1 MNYKYTIPAAL
12 IGVSIALVQTQT
24 AFALSSSEVSK
35 RAKQITVLIESITPG
50 SGVIIKRS
58 DSSVKTYTVLTAAHV
73 VSGNK
78 AEIVTP
84 DGKRYPLKY
93 NTVKSF
99 LPEVDLAIF
108 QFTSSNNYSAAKIGD
123 SDQSP
128 EGTIA
133 YLSGFPIAKANSI
146 SRSIYN
152 FTDGK
157 IQANASQPLKD
168 GYALVYSNITLP
180 GMSGGPVF
188 NDKGE
193 LIGVH
198 GKGDQAKAD
207 IQTSNINADVSYIK
221 SGFNL
226 GIPINTFLRLSAKS
240 GIDFGV
246 SPPPERVSTAPKADD
261 FLIQALDKYQ
271 KGDYQGAIVAYDEAV
286 RLNPKLQ
293 AAIVDHYQQSELNR
307 KSTEAYSSQGLIRLQ
322 VGDIQG
328 AFADFNQALKI
339 NPNDAIAYIG
349 RGTARYELGDKKAA
363 IADFNQAIK
372 INPNNEEADSFAYAL
387 RGIAR
392 FELGEKQAAIE
403 DFKQAF
409 KINPNLDPRLRAKIS
424 QYYQQPLQNLNPTKT
439 YTRDGFNY
447 LGLENHQEALAA
459 FNQALQVNP
468 NDALAYIGRGTA
480 RYKLGDKKDAITD
493 FNQALKINSNLVL
506 AYARRGAVRLDLGD
520 KQGAITDFNQAFKVV
535 LAYAKRG
542 AVRLD
547 LGGKQGA
554 MDDFNQAFK
563 ISPNIAEVYRA
574 RGSVRYLLGD
584 KKGSIDDMKKAV
596 NLFQQQ
602 GNQIDYQKT
611 LQLLNQLQRQ

>member
-12 IGVSIALVQTQT
+12 IGVSIALVQPQI
-24 AFALSSSEVSK
+24 AFALSSGEVAKMS
-35 RAKQITVLIESITPG
+35 KQITVLIDSKNPG

-58 DSSVKTYTVLTAAHV
+58 SNTYTVLTAAHV
-73 VSGNK
+73 VASKNK
-78 AEIVTP
+78 GEIVTP
-84 DGKRYPLKY
+84 DGQRYQLNYSTVTPL
-93 NTVKSF
+93 
-99 LPEVDLAIF
+99 PGVDLATF
-108 QFTSSNNYSAAKIGD
+108 QFTSSSNYPVAKIGN
-123 SDQSP
+123 SDQSS

-133 YLSGFPIAKANSI
+133 YVAGFPKAKASSI
-146 SRSIYN
+146 SSSIYN

-157 IQANASQPLKD
+157 ITANASRPLKD

-188 NDKGE
+188 NEKGE

-198 GKGDQAKAD
+198 GRGDESEAD
-207 IQTSNINADVSYIK
+207 IATSKINPEVAYIK

-261 FLIQALDKYQ
+261 FLIQAFDKYQ
-271 KGDYQGAIVAYDEAV
+271 KGDYQGAIVAYNEAV

-293 AAIVDHYQQSELNR
+293 TAIVDHYQQSELNR
-307 KSTEAYSSQGLIRLQ
+307 KSTEAYNQQGFIRSAA
-322 VGDIQG
+322 GDNQG
-328 AFADFNQALKI
+328 AIADFNQALKI
-339 NPNDAIAYIG
+339 NPDDAIAYIG
-349 RGTARYELGDKKAA
+349 RGAARYDLGDKKAA

-372 INPNNEEADSFAYAL
+372 INPNNEEAYSLAYAL

-392 FELGEKQAAIE
+392 YDLGDKKAAIE

-409 KINPNLDPRLRAKIS
+409 KINPDLDPKLQAKIS

-439 YTRDGFNY
+439 YTGDGFKHLKLKDY
-447 LGLENHQEALAA
+447 QEALTA
-459 FNQALQVNP
+459 FNQALQVNQ

-480 RYKLGDKKDAITD
+480 RYQLRDKKAAITD
-493 FNQALKINSNLVL
+493 FNQALKINPNLAL
-506 AYARRGAVRLDLGD
+506 AYAGRGAVRYDLGD
-520 KQGAITDFNQAFKVV
+520 KQGAIADFNQALK
-535 LAYAKRG
+535 LHP
-542 AVRLD
+542 
-547 LGGKQGA
+547 
-554 MDDFNQAFK
+554 DF
-563 ISPNIAEVYRA
+563 AEVYRS
-574 RGSVRYLLGD
+574 RGAIRYLLGD

-602 GNQIDYQKT
+602 GKMEAYQMT
-611 LQLLNQLQRQ
+611 LEIIIKLQQQ